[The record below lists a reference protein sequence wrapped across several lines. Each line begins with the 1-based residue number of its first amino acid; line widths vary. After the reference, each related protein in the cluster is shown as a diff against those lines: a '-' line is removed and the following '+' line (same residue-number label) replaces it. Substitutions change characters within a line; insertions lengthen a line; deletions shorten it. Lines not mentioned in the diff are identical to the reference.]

1 MSIYLCMVDYI
12 SRDLFYKSARFS
24 DIFFLEKETKKRP
37 KRRGSIFQVSKPYFI
52 HIIYLHYHVFYP
64 KTDQWSQVPKTVIFQ
79 VYISSL
85 FLKWFF
91 HTSIL
96 IWLVWHIKTVLSQLW
111 LVGLYIWVITLFE
124 NHQKCPI
131 FNFSNFG
138 IFHKIDISLFNKK
151 YSTRWTNIKK

>member
-1 MSIYLCMVDYI
+1 MNFNQKCVLSIYLCMVDYI

-111 LVGLYIWVITLFE
+111 WLVYIYGWSHCLKIIKNV
-124 NHQKCPI
+124 P
-131 FNFSNFG
+131 FSILAILAFS
-138 IFHKIDISLFNKK
+138 ILIVH
-151 YSTRWTNIKK
+151 